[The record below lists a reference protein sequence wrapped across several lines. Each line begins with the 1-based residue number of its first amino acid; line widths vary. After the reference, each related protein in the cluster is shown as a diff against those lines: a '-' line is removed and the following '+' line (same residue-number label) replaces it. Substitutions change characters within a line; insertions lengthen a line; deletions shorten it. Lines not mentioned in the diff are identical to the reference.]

1 MLLVD
6 KLNKGRLPEKPD
18 NGGDATPPTSPAPL
32 GVKPQSIASRI
43 PNVERIKKT
52 IHEQLIASLGFNS
65 DNHKRED
72 VLKRIG
78 ELVDQYCD
86 ETKLKLTKFDRDE
99 LCELIIDDVLGLG
112 LLEGLLADPE
122 VSEIMVNGPKTIFIE
137 RRGRITQSQLA
148 FDNETQLRKVIDR
161 IVARI
166 GRRVDESSPMV
177 DARLTDGS
185 RVNIVIPPLAVQGSS
200 ITIRKFSRVPLKVQD
215 LINFGTLNK
224 EMADFI
230 RACVRSRISM
240 VVSGGTGSGKTTT
253 LNVLSSFIPDT
264 ERVVTVEDTAELQL
278 RQRNLVSLEARS
290 ANVEGRG
297 LVSIRDLVVNALRM
311 RPDRIVVGECRA
323 GETLDMLQAMN
334 TGHDGSMTTVHA
346 NSPRDAVG
354 RIETM
359 VIMGGSDLPFQ
370 AIREQIVGGITL
382 FVQQSRLRDGRRLIT
397 HISEITGISGSQ
409 IQLQDI
415 CVFDQT
421 GIDQDGN
428 VLGAFRWTGVIPK
441 LLPRLKA
448 NGEDFPTAVFGV
460 PGLQVIAGSP
470 QPQGTGAA
478 DRAVAD

>member
-6 KLNKGRLPEKPD
+6 KLNKKQPEKPD
-18 NGGDATPPTSPAPL
+18 SNEPAAPPSL
-32 GVKPQSIASRI
+32 SSLVVKPTNIAARI
-43 PNVERIKKT
+43 PNVDKIKKT
-52 IHEQLIASLGFNS
+52 VHEQLIASLGLNS
-65 DNHKRED
+65 DSYSTDIVQR
-72 VLKRIG
+72 RIA
-78 ELVDQYCD
+78 ELVDEYCD
-86 ETKLKLTKFDRDE
+86 ENKLRLTKHDREE
-99 LCELIIDDVLGLG
+99 LAELILHDVLGLG
-112 LLEGLLADPE
+112 PLESLLADPE
-122 VSEIMVNGPKTIFIE
+122 ISEIMINGPKTLFVE
-137 RRGRITQSQLA
+137 RRGRLA
-148 FDNETQLRKVIDR
+148 QADVEFESEMQLRRVIDR

-177 DARLTDGS
+177 DARLPDGS

-200 ITIRKFSRVPLKVQD
+200 VTIRKFSRVPYRVQD
-215 LINFGTLNK
+215 LITFGTMNQH
-224 EMADFI
+224 MADFI

-253 LNVLSSFIPDT
+253 LNVLSNFIPDA

-297 LVSIRDLVVNALRM
+297 AVPIRDLVVNALRM

-346 NSPRDAVG
+346 NSPKDAIN

-359 VIMGGSDLPFQ
+359 VIIGGSDLPSQ

-382 FVQQSRLRDGRRLIT
+382 LVQQARIRDGRRVVT
-397 HISEITGISGSQ
+397 HISEITGITGNQ

-421 GIDQDGN
+421 GIDNEGN
-428 VLGAFRWTGVIPK
+428 VLGTFRWTGVIPK

-448 NGEDFPTAVFGV
+448 NGEDFPTEIFGQ
-460 PGLQVIAGSP
+460 PGLQVIEGQQRVNAGDV
-470 QPQGTGAA
+470 AR
-478 DRAVAD
+478 RASAE

>member
-6 KLNKGRLPEKPD
+6 KLNKGKLPEKPESGEPVA
-18 NGGDATPPTSPAPL
+18 NPGLSSL
-32 GVKPQSIASRI
+32 VVKPTNVAARI
-43 PNVERIKKT
+43 PNIERIKRT
-52 IHEQLIASLGFNS
+52 VHERLITSLGMNS
-65 DNHKRED
+65 DTYSPDIVQR
-72 VLKRIG
+72 RIV
-78 ELVDQYCD
+78 ELVDEYC
-86 ETKLKLTKFDRDE
+86 EESKLKLTKHDREE
-99 LCELIIDDVLGLG
+99 LAELILHDVLGLG
-112 LLEGLLADPE
+112 ALETLLEDPE
-122 VSEIMVNGPKTIFIE
+122 VSEIMVNGPKTIFME
-137 RRGRITQSQLA
+137 RRGRITQSDLE
-148 FDNETQLRKVIDR
+148 FESEVQLRRVIDR

-177 DARLTDGS
+177 DARLPDGS

-200 ITIRKFSRVPLKVQD
+200 ITIRKFSRVPYKVQD
-215 LINFGTLNK
+215 LVNFGTLNQD
-224 EMADFI
+224 MASFI

-253 LNVLSSFIPDT
+253 LNVLSNFIPDT

-297 LVSIRDLVVNALRM
+297 AVAIRDLVVNALRM

-346 NSPRDAVG
+346 NSPKDAIN
-354 RIETM
+354 RLETM

-382 FVQQSRLRDGRRLIT
+382 MVQQARLRDGRRVVT
-397 HISEITGISGSQ
+397 HISEITGITGNN
-409 IQLQDI
+409 IQVQDI
-415 CVFDQT
+415 CLFDQS
-421 GIDQDGN
+421 GIDEEGN
-428 VLGAFRWTGVIPK
+428 VLGTFRWTGVIPK

-448 NGEDFPTAVFGV
+448 NGEDFPIEVFGLS
-460 PGLQVIAGSP
+460 GLQVIEGQTRAPG
-470 QPQGTGAA
+470 GDAA
-478 DRAVAD
+478 LRATAD

>member
-6 KLNKGRLPEKPD
+6 KLNKGKPEKPE
-18 NGGDATPPTSPAPL
+18 GEPLAAPGL
-32 GVKPQSIASRI
+32 SSLVVKPTNIAARI
-43 PNVERIKKT
+43 PNIDKIKKAV
-52 IHEQLIASLGFNS
+52 HERLITSLGMNS
-65 DNHKRED
+65 DTYSPDVVHKR
-72 VLKRIG
+72 IA

-86 ETKLKLTKFDRDE
+86 ETKLRLTKHDQDE
-99 LCELIIDDVLGLG
+99 LAELIINDVLGLG
-112 LLEGLLADPE
+112 PLESLLEDPE
-122 VSEIMVNGPKTIFIE
+122 VSEIMVNGPKTLFIE
-137 RRGRITQSQLA
+137 RRGRITQADLE
-148 FDNETQLRKVIDR
+148 FETEAHLRKVIDR

-177 DARLTDGS
+177 DARLPDGS

-200 ITIRKFSRVPLKVQD
+200 VTIRKFSRVPYKVQD
-215 LINFGTLNK
+215 LVTFGTLNQD
-224 EMADFI
+224 MANFI

-253 LNVLSSFIPDT
+253 LNVLSNFIPDT

-297 LVSIRDLVVNALRM
+297 AVPIRDLVVNALRM

-323 GETLDMLQAMN
+323 AETLDMLQAMN

-346 NSPRDAVG
+346 NSPKDAIN

-359 VIMGGSDLPFQ
+359 VIIGGSDLPSQ

-382 FVQQSRLRDGRRLIT
+382 LVQQARLRDGRRAIT
-397 HISEITGISGSQ
+397 HISEITGITGNQ

-415 CVFDQT
+415 CVFDQS
-421 GIDQDGN
+421 GIDQEGN
-428 VLGAFRWTGVIPK
+428 VLGTFRWTGIVPK

-448 NGEDFPTAVFGV
+448 NGEDFPMEIFGQA
-460 PGLQVIAGSP
+460 GLQVIEGQNRAI
-470 QPQGTGAA
+470 TGDAA
-478 DRAVAD
+478 RRAVPD

>member
-18 NGGDATPPTSPAPL
+18 RGDSVSPPDLSSL
-32 GVKPQSIASRI
+32 VVKPQNVAARI

-52 IHEQLIASLGFNS
+52 IHERLLISLGQNS
-65 DNHKRED
+65 DTHSAEVVQRE
-72 VLKRIG
+72 ITQ
-78 ELVDQYCD
+78 LVDQFCD
-86 ETKLKLTKFDRDE
+86 ETKLRLTKHDKEE
-99 LCELIIDDVLGLG
+99 LAELILHDVLGLG
-112 LLEGLLADPE
+112 ALETLLEDSE

-137 RRGRITQSQLA
+137 RRGRITQSELS
-148 FDNETQLRKVIDR
+148 FENEAQLRKVIDR

-177 DARLTDGS
+177 DARLPDGS

-200 ITIRKFSRVPLKVQD
+200 VTIRKFSRVPYKVQD
-215 LINFGTLNK
+215 LVTFGTMNQ

-230 RACVRSRISM
+230 KACVRSRISM

-253 LNVLSSFIPDT
+253 LNVLSNFIPDT

-297 LVSIRDLVVNALRM
+297 AVAIRDLVVNALRM
-311 RPDRIVVGECRA
+311 RPDRIVVGECRS

-346 NSPRDAVG
+346 NSPKDAIN

-359 VIMGGSDLPFQ
+359 VIIGGTDLPSQ

-382 FVQQSRLRDGRRLIT
+382 MVQQARLRDGRRVVT
-397 HISEITGISGSQ
+397 HISEITGITGNQ

-421 GIDQDGN
+421 GIDEEGN
-428 VLGAFRWTGVIPK
+428 VLGTFRWTGIIPK

-448 NGEDFPTAVFGV
+448 NGEDFPMAVFGQG
-460 PGLQVIAGSP
+460 GLQVITGQPRPAG
-470 QPQGTGAA
+470 GDAA
-478 DRAVAD
+478 QHATAD

>member
-6 KLNKGRLPEKPD
+6 KLNKGKLPEKPES
-18 NGGDATPPTSPAPL
+18 GEPAAAPSL
-32 GVKPQSIASRI
+32 SSLVVKPGNISARI
-43 PNVERIKKT
+43 PNVEKIKKT
-52 IHEQLIASLGFNS
+52 VHERLIDALGMNTDSFS
-65 DNHKRED
+65 AD
-72 VLKRIG
+72 VVERRIG

-86 ETKLKLTKFDRDE
+86 ETKLRLTKHDREE
-99 LCELIIDDVLGLG
+99 LAELILHDVLGLG
-112 LLEGLLADPE
+112 PLESLLSDSEI
-122 VSEIMVNGPKTIFIE
+122 SEIMINGPKTIFVE
-137 RRGRITQSQLA
+137 RRGRITQADLEFQS
-148 FDNETQLRKVIDR
+148 EVELRRVIDR

-177 DARLTDGS
+177 DARLPDGS

-200 ITIRKFSRVPLKVQD
+200 VTIRKFSRVPYRVQD
-215 LINFGTLNK
+215 LVSFGTLNQH
-224 EMADFI
+224 MADFI

-253 LNVLSSFIPDT
+253 LNVLSNFIPDT

-297 LVSIRDLVVNALRM
+297 AVAIRDLVVNALRM

-346 NSPRDAVG
+346 NSPKDAIN

-359 VIMGGSDLPFQ
+359 VIIGGSDLPSQ

-382 FVQQSRLRDGRRLIT
+382 LVQQARLRDGRRVVT
-397 HISEITGISGSQ
+397 HISEITGISGNQ

-421 GIDQDGN
+421 GIDSEGN
-428 VLGAFRWTGVIPK
+428 VLGTFRWTGVIPK

-448 NGEDFPTAVFGV
+448 NGEDFPTEVFGQA
-460 PGLQVIAGSP
+460 GLQVIEG
-470 QPQGTGAA
+470 QNRVNTGEAA
-478 DRAVAD
+478 HRASAE